1 MSPTDSDGSLSK
13 VVSYARHPD
22 DFHDRHD
29 ASCSYPTRSYDRNQ
43 GKEKEQRNVNVGGS
57 SWMVYMV
64 SEVNAVSR

>member
-1 MSPTDSDGSLSK
+1 MRVILMTFMI
-13 VVSYARHPD
+13 VMMHHA
-22 DFHDRHD
+22 
-29 ASCSYPTRSYDRNQ
+29 RSYDRNQ